1 MSRKYFAAQDTN
13 YTRRLA
19 EYAVSLDFSDLPEEV
34 VERVKMMT
42 LHTLGVS
49 LAAAPVALSG
59 ASIQVAK
66 AVNGG
71 SGGGASVW
79 IGGERLSAAS
89 AAFANGTIAD
99 ILDWEDCAWT
109 GHPSAGVI
117 PAAMA
122 VAEER
127 QIGRAHV

>member
-49 LAAAPVALSG
+49 LAAAPVARSG
-59 ASIQVAK
+59 ASIRVA
-66 AVNGG
+66 
-71 SGGGASVW
+71 
-79 IGGERLSAAS
+79 
-89 AAFANGTIAD
+89 
-99 ILDWEDCAWT
+99 
-109 GHPSAGVI
+109 
-117 PAAMA
+117 
-122 VAEER
+122 
-127 QIGRAHV
+127 